1 MRTLGFSLCGFPAS
15 VSVPD
20 EFFDERGVPRWHLLN
35 ARFSSPSITWNTT
48 IGGVPVD
55 EPVVNQ
61 QQVPTIGEELQKL
74 REVVAALEKK
84 FDGVRS

>member
-1 MRTLGFSLCGFPAS
+1 MRTLGFSLCGFSAT

-35 ARFSSPSITWNTT
+35 ARFSSPSITWNTP

-55 EPVVNQ
+55 EPVVSQ
-61 QQVPTIGEELQKL
+61 QQVPTIGEELQRL
-74 REVVAALEKK
+74 REVVATLEKK
-84 FDGVRS
+84 FDGVVP

>member
-1 MRTLGFSLCGFPAS
+1 MRTLGFSLCGFSAT

-20 EFFDERGVPRWHLLN
+20 EFFDGGGVPLWHLLN

-84 FDGVRS
+84 FDGVR

>member
-1 MRTLGFSLCGFPAS
+1 MRTLGFSLCGFSAN

-35 ARFSSPSITWNTT
+35 ARFSSPSITWNTP

-55 EPVVNQ
+55 EPVVSQ
-61 QQVPTIGEELQKL
+61 QQVPTIGEELQRL
-74 REVVAALEKK
+74 REVVATLEKK
-84 FDGVRS
+84 FDGVVP

>member
-20 EFFDERGVPRWHLLN
+20 EYFDERGVPRWPRLN
-35 ARFSSPSITWNTT
+35 ARFSSASITWNTL

>member
-1 MRTLGFSLCGFPAS
+1 MRTLGFSLCGFFAS

-20 EFFDERGVPRWHLLN
+20 EFFDGRGVPLWHLLN
-35 ARFSSPSITWNTT
+35 ARFSSPSITWNTP

-55 EPVVNQ
+55 EPVGN

>member
-1 MRTLGFSLCGFPAS
+1 MRTLGVSLCGFSAS

-35 ARFSSPSITWNTT
+35 ARFSSPSITWNTP

-61 QQVPTIGEELQKL
+61 QQVPPIGEELQKL
-74 REVVAALEKK
+74 REVVAALEKE
-84 FDGVRS
+84 FDAVR